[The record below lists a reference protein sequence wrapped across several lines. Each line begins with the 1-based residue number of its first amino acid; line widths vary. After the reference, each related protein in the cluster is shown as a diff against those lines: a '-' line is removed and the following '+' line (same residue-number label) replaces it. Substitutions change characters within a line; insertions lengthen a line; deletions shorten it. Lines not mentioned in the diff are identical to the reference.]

1 MHASCVNT
9 GGEKI
14 YVHPYLGSVRAAAKL
29 CANAFEAARFAPG
42 VRARA
47 VETVRECCED
57 EDEEEEEEEMA
68 EREPVAV

>member
-1 MHASCVNT
+1 MACHGPMTSARRLQRVGNERARAPTDAST
-9 GGEKI
+9 
-14 YVHPYLGSVRAAAKL
+14 S
-29 CANAFEAARFAPG
+29 AFEAARFAPG